1 MIGYLLTIQPLKTF
15 AQSFWYK
22 IFLQNHLFH
31 FYISYVC
38 NGCLV
43 TVSIYCGKFHV
54 YFCIKKNLMHL
65 CPIYHTHKASGD
77 ENRTLLPRT
86 SQWELVIYSKKAG
99 KNHIP
104 IPIGSLII
112 TCLYS
117 SEAELLNIFIMN
129 EYRYVEFEFQLR
141 STFWF

>member
-1 MIGYLLTIQPLKTF
+1 MIGYLLTILKLLLNLFDTRF
-15 AQSFWYK
+15 
-22 IFLQNHLFH
+22 FLHNHLFH

-43 TVSIYCGKFHV
+43 TVSIYCGQFHV

-104 IPIGSLII
+104 IPLWSLII

>member
-1 MIGYLLTIQPLKTF
+1 MVTCWPSSLLKLLLNLFDTRF
-15 AQSFWYK
+15 
-22 IFLQNHLFH
+22 FLHNHLFH

-43 TVSIYCGKFHV
+43 TVSIYCGQFHV
-54 YFCIKKNLMHL
+54 YFCIKKM

-104 IPIGSLII
+104 IPLWSLII